1 MRIFKY
7 FITLACILVVALSSA
22 QSTRLKDLASVQ
34 GVRSNQLVGYGL
46 VAGLAGTG
54 ESNSKFTEQSFRSML
69 NNFGIKIPENVSIKI
84 SDVAPVVVHAEMP
97 PFAKPG
103 QNIDVTVSAIGEA
116 DSLRGGSLLQTMLRG
131 IDGNVYAIAQGS
143 LVVGGLGVEGADGSR
158 VTVNTPTV
166 GRIVNGATVEREIPN
181 DFNLTDS
188 ITFNLDRADFTG
200 ADGSRVTVNTPTVG
214 RIVNGATVEREI
226 PNDFNLTDSIT
237 FNLDRADFTTAKNV
251 ADTINNIYG
260 VGSALAQDAVSIRVT
275 APRDPSKRVEFLS
288 ALENLDIVE
297 GKEEAR
303 IVVNSRTGT
312 IVVGSN
318 VRLRPV
324 AVTHGGLTVTV
335 NEDPQVSQ
343 PAPFSQG
350 RTTVVPNSNIAV
362 EEKQGRMF
370 KLDTG
375 ATLDDLVRAVNEVGL
390 APGDLMSV
398 LEALDQAGAI
408 EGRLVII

>member
-1 MRIFKY
+1 MRILKF
-7 FITLACILVVALSSA
+7 FIAFACAVALCFSTA
-22 QSTRLKDLASVQ
+22 QSARLKDLATVQ
-34 GVRSNQLVGYGL
+34 GVRTNQLVGYGL

-54 ESNSKFTEQSFRSML
+54 ESNSKFSEQTFRSML
-69 NNFGIKIPENVSIKI
+69 NNFGIKIPDTTSVKI
-84 SDVAPVVVHAEMP
+84 SDMAPVVVHAELP

-103 QNIDVTVSAIGEA
+103 QTIDVTVSAIGEA
-116 DSLRGGSLLQTMLRG
+116 ESLRGGSLLQTMLKG
-131 IDGNVYAIAQGS
+131 LDGNVYAVAQGS
-143 LVVGGLGVEGADGSR
+143 LVVGGLGVSGADGSR

-166 GRIVNGATVEREIPN
+166 GRITNGATVEREVP
-181 DFNLTDS
+181 S
-188 ITFNLDRADFTG
+188 
-200 ADGSRVTVNTPTVG
+200 
-214 RIVNGATVEREI
+214 
-226 PNDFNLTDSIT
+226 DFNLTDSIT

-251 ADTINNIYG
+251 AETINGIYG
-260 VGSALAQDAVSIRVT
+260 NGSAVAQDAVSIRVS

-288 ALENLDIVE
+288 ALENLDIAQ
-297 GKEEAR
+297 GQEEAR

-318 VRLRPV
+318 VRLKPV

-343 PAPFSQG
+343 PNPFTQG
-350 RTTVVPNSNIAV
+350 QTAIVPNSGINV
-362 EEKQGRMF
+362 QEKQGRMF
-370 KLDTG
+370 KFDTG

>member
-1 MRIFKY
+1 MMRIFKLIMAAMCLTAV
-7 FITLACILVVALSSA
+7 FLSPA
-22 QSTRLKDLASVQ
+22 QAARLKDLATVQ
-34 GVRSNQLVGYGL
+34 GVRTNQLVGYGL

-54 ESNSKFTEQSFRSML
+54 ESNSKFSEQTFRSML
-69 NNFGIKIPENVSIKI
+69 NNFGIKIPDNTTVDI
-84 SDVAPVVVHAEMP
+84 SDVAPVVVHAEVP

-103 QNIDVTVSAIGEA
+103 QYIDVTVSAIGEA
-116 DSLRGGSLLQTMLRG
+116 ESLRGGSLLQTMLRG
-131 IDGNVYAIAQGS
+131 LDGNVYAVAQGS
-143 LVVGGLGVEGADGSR
+143 LVVGGLGVQGADGSR

-166 GRIVNGATVEREIPN
+166 GRITNGATIEREIPT
-181 DFNLTDS
+181 DFNNS
-188 ITFNLDRADFTG
+188 
-200 ADGSRVTVNTPTVG
+200 
-214 RIVNGATVEREI
+214 
-226 PNDFNLTDSIT
+226 DSIT

-251 ADTINNIYG
+251 ADTINKIYG
-260 VGSALAQDAVSIRVT
+260 DNSATAMDAVSIRVS
-275 APRDPSKRVEFLS
+275 APRDPTKRVEFLS
-288 ALENLDIVE
+288 ALENLNVTE
-297 GKEEAR
+297 GVEEAR

-312 IVVGSN
+312 IVIGSN

-343 PAPFSQG
+343 PNAFSQG
-350 RTTVVPNSNIAV
+350 QTAVVPNSNINV
-362 EEKQGRMF
+362 QEEQGRMF

-375 ATLDDLVRAVNEVGL
+375 TTLDDLVRAINEVGL

>member
-1 MRIFKY
+1 M
-7 FITLACILVVALSSA
+7 ACVALSSA
-22 QSTRLKDLASVQ
+22 QGARLKDLATVQ

-69 NNFGIKIPENVSIKI
+69 NNFGIKIPENISIKI

-97 PFAKPG
+97 PFSKPG
-103 QNIDVTVSAIGEA
+103 QTIDVTVSAIGEA

-188 ITFNLDRADFTG
+188 ITFNLDRADFT
-200 ADGSRVTVNTPTVG
+200 
-214 RIVNGATVEREI
+214 
-226 PNDFNLTDSIT
+226 
-237 FNLDRADFTTAKNV
+237 TAKNV

-260 VGSALAQDAVSIRVT
+260 TGSALAQDAVSIRVS

-297 GKEEAR
+297 GIEDAR

-375 ATLDDLVRAVNEVGL
+375 TTLDDLVRAVNEVGL

-398 LEALDQAGAI
+398 LEALDRAGAI

>member
-1 MRIFKY
+1 MTWFKSK
-7 FITLACILVVALSSA
+7 LWLPLLCMAVALFSTLLSTPA
-22 QSTRLKDLASVQ
+22 QSARLKDLATVQ
-34 GVRSNQLVGYGL
+34 GMRSNQLVGYGL

-54 ESNSKFTEQSFRSML
+54 ENNNRFTEQTFRSML
-69 NNFGIKIPENVSIKI
+69 NNFGIKVPENTTLSI
-84 SDVAPVVVHAEMP
+84 SDVAPVVVHAELP

-103 QNIDVTVSAIGEA
+103 QTIDVTVSAIGDA

-131 IDGNVYAIAQGS
+131 VDGNIYAIAQGS

-158 VTVNTPTV
+158 VVVNTPTV
-166 GRIVNGATVEREIPN
+166 GRISNGATVERE
-181 DFNLTDS
+181 
-188 ITFNLDRADFTG
+188 
-200 ADGSRVTVNTPTVG
+200 V
-214 RIVNGATVEREI
+214 

-251 ADTINNIYG
+251 VDTINAFYG
-260 VGSALAQDAVSIRVT
+260 QGSAVAQDAVSIRVS

-288 ALENLDIVE
+288 ALENLEITE
-297 GKEEAR
+297 GEGEAR

-318 VRLRPV
+318 VRLKPV

-335 NEDPQVSQ
+335 NEDPTVSQ

-350 RTTVVPNSNIAV
+350 QTAIVPNSNINV
-362 EEKQGRMF
+362 QEEQARMF

-375 ATLDDLVRAVNEVGL
+375 ATLDDLVRAINEVGL